1 MELEKPKILI
11 VDDNP
16 GNIDFL
22 IELLSGYDV
31 SAVIDG
37 RSALEM
43 IHEEKPD
50 LILLDINMPGLNGFE
65 TCKLIKASPKT
76 EDIPII
82 FLSGKTDTESIITG
96 FDAGGVDYI
105 TKPYRPKEVLVRVQT
120 QLKLKEAIEA
130 LEKMANEDP
139 LTGIANR
146 RRFFERANIMLS
158 TAKVT
163 QKPYYVFVF
172 DLDKFKIIN
181 DTYGHDVG
189 DEVIKMFVQIVNDN
203 IDDDDCFARMGGD
216 EFILVMIGVDKDTAR
231 KKIDLIR
238 KGIASVRSIAGI
250 PLQFATSIGAA
261 MLVPGDKNLEM
272 IIKRA
277 DEKLYKV
284 KAAKNSTSK
293 N

>member
-1 MELEKPKILI
+1 MEPEKPKILI

-22 IELLSGYDV
+22 IELLSDYDV
-31 SAVIDG
+31 SAVVDG

-120 QLKLKEAIEA
+120 QLKLKEAYKA
-130 LEKMANEDP
+130 LEKMAREDP

-146 RRFFERANIMLS
+146 RRFFEVANTKLS
-158 TAKVT
+158 VAKAAAS
-163 QKPYYVFVF
+163 PFYLFVF
-172 DLDKFKIIN
+172 DLDKFKMIN

-189 DEVIKMFVQIVNDN
+189 DEVIKIFVDKVKIYTDS
-203 IDDDDCFARMGGD
+203 DDCFARMGGD
-216 EFILVMIGVDKDTAR
+216 EFILVLTGIDKNGALQ
-231 KKIDLIR
+231 KIEKIR
-238 KGIASVRSIAGI
+238 KEIASVRSIAGI
-250 PLQFATSIGAA
+250 PLQFASSIGAA
-261 MLVPGDKNLEM
+261 MLAPGDKNLEM

-277 DEKLYKV
+277 DEKLYQV
-284 KAAKNSTSK
+284 KASK
-293 N
+293 K

>member
-1 MELEKPKILI
+1 MDLEKPKILI

-22 IELLSGYDV
+22 IELLSDYDV

-82 FLSGKTDTESIITG
+82 FLSGKTDTESIVTG

-158 TAKVT
+158 AAKAA
-163 QKPYYVFVF
+163 QKPYYLFVF

-189 DEVIKMFVQIVNDN
+189 DEVIKTFVQAVNDH

-216 EFILVMIGVDKDTAR
+216 EFILVMTEMGKDAAR
-231 KKIDLIR
+231 QKIDLIR
-238 KGIASVRSIAGI
+238 KEIASVRSISGI
-250 PLQFATSIGAA
+250 PLQFGTSIGAA
-261 MLVPGDKNLEM
+261 MLAPGDKNLEM

-284 KAAKNSTSK
+284 KESK
-293 N
+293 K